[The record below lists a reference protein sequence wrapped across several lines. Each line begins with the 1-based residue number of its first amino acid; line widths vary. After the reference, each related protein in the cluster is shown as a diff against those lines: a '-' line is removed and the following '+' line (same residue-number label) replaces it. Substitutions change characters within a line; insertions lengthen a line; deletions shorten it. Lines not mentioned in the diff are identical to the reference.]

1 MTLGISPALLDW
13 KGIEATMEIAKSP
26 NAKVVVI
33 GNTKNGLPVIFSG
46 Q

>member
-1 MTLGISPALLDW
+1 MKP
-13 KGIEATMEIAKSP
+13 KGEMGDYTGKRRGVVDGGS

-33 GNTKNGLPVIFSG
+33 GNTKNGLPVIVSG